1 MTRRYFVPE
10 LPPAGGVVG
19 LEPAEARHAV
29 RVMRVAAGDRVTLF
43 DGRGHEAL
51 AEVIRPGRDE
61 CLCHAG
67 PRRAVDRELPR
78 SLVMAVALPRP
89 ERARE
94 MAERLS
100 ELGVAAV
107 VPLVTARTQ
116 RPPAENRLEKLRRAV
131 AESCKQCGRNRLMRI
146 GEPLAFPQAL
156 DLPGNRWL
164 LDPGG
169 PPASSLLA
177 AESPAASPEL
187 LVLVGPEGGWTD
199 DELGQAGERGV
210 RPVSLGP
217 RIYRIETAAV
227 AVAAVVATHW
237 EAFAE
242 EERHPQG

>member
-10 LPPAGGVVG
+10 LPPAGGVVA
-19 LEPAEARHAV
+19 LDPSEARHAV

-43 DGRGHEAL
+43 DGQGHEAL

-61 CLCHAG
+61 CLCHAE

-78 SLVMAVALPRP
+78 SLVLAVALPRP

-100 ELGVAAV
+100 ELGVAAL

-116 RPPAENRLEKLRRAV
+116 RPPADHRLEKLRRAV
-131 AESCKQCGRNRLMRI
+131 SESCKQCGRNRLMRI
-146 GEPLAFPQAL
+146 GEPLAFAKAL
-156 DLPGNRWL
+156 DWPGDRWL

-169 PPASSLLA
+169 RPIPSLLA

-187 LVLVGPEGGWTD
+187 VVLVGPEGGWTD

-210 RPVSLGP
+210 CPISLGP

-227 AVAAVVATHW
+227 AIAAVVATHW
-237 EAFAE
+237 EAMVSE
-242 EERHPQG
+242 TGPNSG

>member
-19 LEPAEARHAV
+19 LDPSEARHAV

-43 DGRGHEAL
+43 DGQGHEAS
-51 AEVIRPGRDE
+51 AEIIRPGRDE

-100 ELGVAAV
+100 ELGVSSL

-116 RPPAENRLEKLRRAV
+116 RPPAGHRLERLRRAV

-146 GEPLAFPQAL
+146 EEPLAFARAL
-156 DLPGNRWL
+156 ELPGNRWL

-169 PPASSLLA
+169 RPVPSLLA
-177 AESPAASPEL
+177 AESSAASPDL
-187 LVLVGPEGGWTD
+187 VVLVGPEGGWSD
-199 DELGQAGERGV
+199 DELGQAGDRGV
-210 RPVSLGP
+210 RLISLGP

-237 EAFAE
+237 EAAVSE
-242 EERHPQG
+242 KRPNPG